1 MSKKNHY
8 IDNKEFYAAIIEHK
22 KKVREAE
29 ASGES
34 IPPVTE
40 YIGKCFLDI
49 ATGLSFRPNFINYTY
64 KDDMISDGIENCLQ
78 YCHNFNEEKSKNP
91 FAYFTQIIY
100 YAFIRRIEKEKKQ
113 SYIKQKMTEKA
124 GIMQQLSELGEQ
136 DLEDYK
142 SIIDFNFDQ
151 TMIDEFEK
159 RLAEKKKCRKKKK
172 KNNLE
177 KFLT

>member
-1 MSKKNHY
+1 MAKNKY
-8 IDNKEFYAAIIEHK
+8 IDNASFYDAMCTYI
-22 KKVREAE
+22 KKVEYSRENDQE
-29 ASGES
+29 LPQ
-34 IPPVTE
+34 ITE

-49 ATGLSFRPNFINYTY
+49 AKGLSFRPNFINYTY

-172 KNNLE
+172 NNNLE

>member
-1 MSKKNHY
+1 MSKKSHY
-8 IDNKEFYAAIIEHK
+8 IDNKEFYKAIVEHK

-34 IPPVTE
+34 KPPVTE
-40 YIGKCFLDI
+40 YIGKCLLDI

-151 TMIDEFEK
+151 TMIDDFEK

-172 KNNLE
+172 NNNLE